1 MQTEERALQG
11 KALRGAQGREQEYR
25 EAAKGSEGKELAA
38 SDERGEDWW

>member
-11 KALRGAQGREQEYR
+11 KALRGAQEYR
-25 EAAKGSEGKELAA
+25 EAAKGSEGKELEA